1 MTINTIGNLVAS
13 DVRTVAPRAARIF
26 GFEGIDLHDRA
37 IRGHGLATADDVEG
51 NPTHHEIRKAI
62 SVLESCPF

>member
-1 MTINTIGNLVAS
+1 
-13 DVRTVAPRAARIF
+13 VAPRAARIF